1 MKRAKEKE
9 RERTRGGRSNGGISK
24 SEGGERAVDRQLDL
38 LDLLVN
44 RPSTRTQN
52 VHTHTYSIQ

>member
-9 RERTRGGRSNGGISK
+9 RERTSGEEGRSNGGISE

-38 LDLLVN
+38 LDFLVN
-44 RPSTRTQN
+44 RPSTRAQ
-52 VHTHTYSIQ
+52 I